1 MSAQPDLKITSLVF
15 DALDVMRSN
24 GAVMRKYFFLPFIIL
39 SLSQILGE
47 VPYLGLSAQ
56 LIGTSVATALIVVS
70 ASRFTRLRD
79 ASQVGVGANRA
90 FARVFAALF
99 AFSVAEGIAT
109 VMLTNSVAL
118 PSLLGIGIGGLFF
131 LVWLQ
136 IKLSFLLPALA
147 FDEHPQSVYQT
158 AQAAYAWSTGLW
170 WKILGILLFC
180 YGPVIFFF
188 FLTSRAQLSPDTTA
202 GNMPLAITLMI
213 ALSAC
218 QIIST
223 LWSSISIALF
233 YDRLKLGQPHP

>member
-1 MSAQPDLKITSLVF
+1 MSTQPDLRVTSLVF

-24 GAVMRKYFFLPFIIL
+24 GAVMRKYFFLPFILL

-56 LIGTSVATALIVVS
+56 LVGASVATALIVVS
-70 ASRFTRLRD
+70 ASRFARLRD
-79 ASQVGVGANRA
+79 ATQVGVGANRA
-90 FARVFAALF
+90 FARVFATLF
-99 AFSVAEGIAT
+99 AFAFAEGITTAFFS
-109 VMLTNSVAL
+109 NSVQFPA
-118 PSLLGIGIGGLFF
+118 LLGIGIGGLFF

-136 IKLSFLLPALA
+136 IKLSFLMPALA
-147 FDEHPQSVYQT
+147 FDDHPKSVYQT
-158 AQAAYAWSTGLW
+158 AQAAYTWSTGLW
-170 WKILGILLFC
+170 WKLLGILLFC

-188 FLTSRAQLSPDTTA
+188 FLTSRAQLSPETTA
-202 GNMPLAITLMI
+202 ENMPLAILLMI

-223 LWSSISIALF
+223 LWSTLSIALF